1 MTVRTSAARIFGKS
15 EFRRRLFGG
24 FALGSIA
31 AVGLSLATL
40 MSGLPVTG
48 VFNADSGTA
57 QQAWRPA
64 PGILAGSQVVRPMS
78 VDHFEALLKQVDF
91 DLGAIRAATAEVPRI
106 YVRRLPADLVTV
118 EDTERR
124 KTLFLGALLPLIL
137 MANEELRAER
147 AQVEALRA
155 RYPEVTGETGLD
167 QLADADR
174 YWLEA
179 LYLRYGV
186 EPGDWQGL
194 LLRLDEIPV
203 SLMMA
208 QAIQESGWGTSR
220 FARDGN
226 ALFGQR
232 TWNSEED
239 GIVPDLRA
247 EGQSFRV
254 KSFPDLMAAIR
265 SYMLNLN
272 THDAYGKLRAKRAQ
286 LRRQPASA
294 PGQVLAAALTRYSEE
309 SGGYIK
315 ALRGLIR
322 ANDLG
327 ELNAARLRPAHSLV
341 ASRRDAEL

>member
-1 MTVRTSAARIFGKS
+1 MTVRTSVARILGAS

-24 FALGSIA
+24 LSLVSIA
-31 AVGLSLATL
+31 VVGLSLAVP
-40 MSGLPVTG
+40 MSGLPVTDLFVANG
-48 VFNADSGTA
+48 NGA

-64 PGILAGSQVVRPMS
+64 PGLFAGSQVVRPVTS
-78 VDHFEALLKQVDF
+78 DHFEALLKQADF
-91 DLGAIRAATAEVPRI
+91 DLTAIRADKADVPRL
-106 YVRRLPADLVTV
+106 YVRRLPADLVAI
-118 EDTERR
+118 EDTARR
-124 KTLFLGALLPLIL
+124 KSLFFGALLPLIL

-147 AQVEALRA
+147 AHVKALKA
-155 RYPEVTGETGLD
+155 RYPGVSVETGMD
-167 QLADADR
+167 PLADADR
-174 YWLEA
+174 LWLEA
-179 LYLRYGV
+179 LHRRYGV
-186 EPGDWQGL
+186 EPGDWRSL

-254 KSFPDLMAAIR
+254 KSFPDLMSAIR
-265 SYMLNLN
+265 SYMFNLN
-272 THDAYGKLRAKRAQ
+272 THEAYEKLRAKRAQ
-286 LRRQPASA
+286 LREQPAAA
-294 PGQVLAAALTRYSEE
+294 PGQTLAAALTRYSEE
-309 SGGYIK
+309 SGGYVK

-322 ANDLG
+322 ANDLD
-327 ELNAARLRPAHSLV
+327 ELNAARLRPAHDLV
-341 ASRRDAEL
+341 ASRSGAEL